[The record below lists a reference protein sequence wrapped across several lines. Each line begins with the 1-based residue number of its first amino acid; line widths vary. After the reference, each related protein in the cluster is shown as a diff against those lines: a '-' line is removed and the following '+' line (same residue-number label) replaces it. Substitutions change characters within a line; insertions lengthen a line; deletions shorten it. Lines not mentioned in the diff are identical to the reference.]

1 MKKIMD
7 KYNILFVVF
16 VIIVMMKWLIEVAI
30 KQLNKRQLKNIIE
43 FYYNRLRQ
51 KELIPMLYLTLKH
64 KWDLFMM
71 TVPQLMY
78 GNNQDYDYDAAFLIS
93 NPELSANQLIR
104 QLQNKYTG
112 YIQPN

>member
-43 FYYNRLRQ
+43 FYYNRLR
-51 KELIPMLYLTLKH
+51 
-64 KWDLFMM
+64 
-71 TVPQLMY
+71 
-78 GNNQDYDYDAAFLIS
+78 
-93 NPELSANQLIR
+93 
-104 QLQNKYTG
+104 
-112 YIQPN
+112 